1 VPGFVH
7 LFHYSLI
14 QSSSR
19 HLGSKPVLW
28 VLDSTGHSLR
38 QSQMLMMVVVVVVL
52 VMMIMF
58 LTYDS
63 FISLFDTEGDRK
75 VNVAR
80 LILER
85 IRQLTGRDHA

>member
-1 VPGFVH
+1 M
-7 LFHYSLI
+7 

-38 QSQMLMMVVVVVVL
+38 QSQMLMMMVVVVL

-63 FISLFDTEGDRK
+63 FISLLDTEGDRK

-80 LILER
+80 IILER
-85 IRQLTGRDHA
+85 IRQLTGRDYA